1 MKLSA
6 VCADLL
12 GLKNPKSFQL
22 ANGLARSN
30 GPSGISTDGVRS
42 VLQRTVNPNIT
53 RSSS

>member
-1 MKLSA
+1 MKLFA
-6 VCADLL
+6 WHADLL
-12 GLKNPKSFQL
+12 GLKNPQSFPF

-42 VLQRTVNPNIT
+42 VLQRTVNPDIT